1 MIFIKRI
8 INYFKAKKIRKELA
22 SLNTK
27 YFSSVDGD
35 WRRKGYS
42 KNLFCF
48 PVEISDMKHPC
59 RVSFLKGI
67 DLVLKNESDEKRI
80 FLSKLPLDVKSLVKE
95 YVRLQG
101 FSDEFV
107 KSTEDIDEN

>member
-1 MIFIKRI
+1 MNFIKRL
-8 INYFKAKKIRKELA
+8 INYFKEKKIRKGLA

-48 PVEISDMKHPC
+48 PVGISDMKHPC

-67 DLVLKNESDEKRI
+67 DLILKNESDEKRI
-80 FLSKLPLDVKSLVKE
+80 FLSKLSLDVKSLVKE

>member
-1 MIFIKRI
+1 
-8 INYFKAKKIRKELA
+8 
-22 SLNTK
+22 
-27 YFSSVDGD
+27 
-35 WRRKGYS
+35 
-42 KNLFCF
+42 
-48 PVEISDMKHPC
+48 MKHPC

-67 DLVLKNESDEKRI
+67 DLVLKNESDGKRI
-80 FLSKLPLDVKSLVKE
+80 FLSKLPLDVKNLVKE

>member
-1 MIFIKRI
+1 MIFIKRLI
-8 INYFKAKKIRKELA
+8 KYFKSKKIRKELA

-42 KNLFCF
+42 KNMFCF

-67 DLVLKNESDEKRI
+67 DLVLKNGRAEKHI
-80 FLSKLPLDVKSLVKE
+80 ILNAVSPDIKCLVKS

-107 KSTEDIDEN
+107 KSTEDFTN

>member
-1 MIFIKRI
+1 MNFIKRLI
-8 INYFKAKKIRKELA
+8 KSFKIKKIRKELS
-22 SLNTK
+22 SLNAK

-35 WRRKGYS
+35 WKRKGYS
-42 KNLFCF
+42 RNLFCF

-67 DLVLKNESDEKRI
+67 DLVLKNGRTEKHI
-80 FLSKLPLDVKSLVKE
+80 ILNKLPLDVKRLVKE
-95 YVRLQG
+95 YVRLHG

-107 KSTEDIDEN
+107 KSTEDFE